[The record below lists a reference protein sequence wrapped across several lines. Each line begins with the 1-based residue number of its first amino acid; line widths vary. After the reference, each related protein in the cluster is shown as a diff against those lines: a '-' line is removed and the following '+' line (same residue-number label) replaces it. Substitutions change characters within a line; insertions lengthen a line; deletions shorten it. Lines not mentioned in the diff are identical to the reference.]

1 MEDGDLIK
9 RDNYLRKLI
18 ELKDTDNIKI
28 ITGVRRSGKSVL
40 LSLYRDYLLSKGINK
55 KNIIYFNFESFE
67 LLNIRNDSQLI
78 DKLQPLLNKKEHQY
92 LMFDEVQMVEGW
104 QRVINGIRVSFDCDI
119 VVTGSNAKMLS
130 GELATLLSGR
140 YVEIPIYPFSFKEFL
155 TAKNI
160 ALDSRE
166 IDSAFEEY
174 EKYGGFPSVVLAE
187 QNIKDSILSGIF
199 DTIILND
206 ISLRSQIRDTDIL
219 RGLVGFLSDNI
230 GQLVNP
236 NRMAGTLTG
245 EGLKTTNHT
254 ISSYLQLLE
263 DAFLFYR
270 GRQYDLRG
278 RNYLRTSGKYFIVD
292 PGLRRIAIGRRPGNY
307 AGQLENIV
315 YMELIRRGYSVDIGK
330 MESKEI
336 DFVARK
342 IDEIKYIQV
351 TYDIPNNTHETDNL
365 LNIKDN
371 YEKLLITQRYNSSV
385 KEIDGI
391 PVVNIVDWLIE

>member
-9 RDNYLRKLI
+9 RDDYLRKLI

-40 LSLYRDYLLSKGINK
+40 LSLYRDHLLNEGINE

-78 DKLQPLLNKKEHQY
+78 DKLKPLLNKKEHQY
-92 LMFDEVQMVEGW
+92 LMFDEVQMVDGW

-160 ALDSRE
+160 AIDSRD

-206 ISLRSQIRDTDIL
+206 ISLRSQIRDTDTL

-230 GQLVNP
+230 GQLVNS

-342 IDEIKYIQV
+342 VDEIKYIQV

-371 YEKLLITQRYNSSV
+371 YEKLLITQRYNSGV

>member
-236 NRMAGTLTG
+236 NRMAVTLTG

>member
-1 MEDGDLIK
+1 LIN

-18 ELKDTDNIKI
+18 ALKDTDNIKI

-40 LSLYRDYLLSKGINK
+40 LSLYRDYLLKQGIK
-55 KNIIYFNFESFE
+55 QKNIIYFNFESFE

-78 DKLQPLLNKKEHQY
+78 DKLQPLLNKNEHQY
-92 LMFDEVQMVEGW
+92 LMFDEIQMVEGW

-119 VVTGSNAKMLS
+119 IITGSNAKMLS

-155 TAKNI
+155 LAKNI
-160 ALDSRE
+160 DIHSRE
-166 IDSAFEEY
+166 VDSAFNEY

-187 QNIKDSILSGIF
+187 KNIKDSILSGIF

-206 ISLRSQIRDTDIL
+206 ISMRSKIRDTDIL

-230 GQLVNP
+230 GQLVNS
-236 NRMAGTLTG
+236 NRVANTLTG
-245 EGLKTTNHT
+245 DGLKTTNHT

-292 PGLRRIAIGRRPGNY
+292 PGLRKIAIGRRPGNY

-315 YMELIRRGYSVDIGK
+315 YMELIRRGYTVDIGK
-330 MESKEI
+330 METKEI

-342 IDEIKYIQV
+342 VDEIKYIQV
-351 TYDIPNNTHETDNL
+351 AYEIPDNTHETDNL

-371 YEKLLITQRYNSSV
+371 YEKLLITQRYNSDV